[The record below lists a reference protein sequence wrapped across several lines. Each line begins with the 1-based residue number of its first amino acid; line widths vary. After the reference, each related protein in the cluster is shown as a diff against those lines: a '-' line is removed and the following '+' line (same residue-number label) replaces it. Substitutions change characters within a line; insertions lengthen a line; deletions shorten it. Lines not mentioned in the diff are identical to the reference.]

1 MGESPGQEA
10 WEYALV
16 GCRVHGAGCRVF
28 IIHHAPCNLQHKHK
42 VTKFTTLQKYSKV
55 MKIKRI
61 LIANRGEIAVR
72 IMKTARLMNIETVAV
87 RTAVEPNAMY
97 LSSADV
103 IYDNTEEVSEIP
115 VFLDIE
121 KLIIIAL
128 KTKADAVHPGYGFLA
143 ENAYFAQKCMDNKII
158 FIGPNPDAIYKMG
171 NKTIARKIA
180 LSGGIP
186 MAMGSEDNIADQ
198 EEAVKVAEKIGY
210 PVIIK
215 AASGGGGRGMRIVR
229 RSEEMEK
236 MFIIASKE
244 AEKAFNDPSVFIE
257 KYIENPKHI
266 EFQILGDKHGN
277 VIHLG
282 ERECSIQRK
291 HQKLIEEAPSCALDD
306 NLRNKMGTM
315 AVQIAKAVNY
325 YSAGTVEFLLD
336 SDRNFY
342 FMEMNTRIQVE
353 HPVTEIITG
362 IDLIEQ
368 QIRIANDEN
377 LKYRQEDIKLKGWAI
392 ECRINAED
400 VQAGFAPDPGKID
413 SLIMPADPCVRV
425 DTGVQ
430 AGSYIVASYDSM
442 IAKLIVRGKDRKE
455 AIKHCKMAL
464 DKVWIKGTKTTLP
477 FFRMLVRHQ
486 KFQDG
491 TFTTAFIE
499 KDLEKYYFNS
509 EYEEMLA
516 AWLATK
522 LFVEENLNDNSIN
535 IDFKHGKEMSPWLLN
550 KRINQF

>member
-1 MGESPGQEA
+1 M
-10 WEYALV
+10 
-16 GCRVHGAGCRVF
+16 R
-28 IIHHAPCNLQHKHK
+28 
-42 VTKFTTLQKYSKV
+42 
-55 MKIKRI
+55 IKRI

-72 IMKTARLMNIETVAV
+72 IMKTAKRMKIESVAV
-87 RTAVEPNAMY
+87 KTVLEPNAMY
-97 LSSADV
+97 LSYADQV
-103 IYDNTEEVSEIP
+103 YDHTSDTSEIP

-121 KLIIIAL
+121 KIIRIAL
-128 KTKADAVHPGYGFLA
+128 ETGSDAVHPGYGFLA
-143 ENAYFAQKCMDNKII
+143 ENAYFAQKCAENKIV
-158 FIGPNPDAIYKMG
+158 FIGPSPDSIYKMG
-171 NKTIARKIA
+171 NKTIARRIA
-180 LSGGIP
+180 LAGGIP
-186 MAMGSEDNIADQ
+186 MAMGSEGNIGNE
-198 EEAVKVAEKIGY
+198 EEAAVVAGKIGY

-229 RSEEMEK
+229 RAEEMERL
-236 MFIIASKE
+236 FITASKE

-266 EFQILGDKHGN
+266 EFQILGDTKGN
-277 VIHLG
+277 IIHLG

-291 HQKLIEEAPSCALDD
+291 HQKLLEEAPSPALDEK
-306 NLRNKMGTM
+306 LRKEMGRL

-368 QIRIANDEN
+368 QIRIANGET
-377 LKYRQEDIKLKGWAI
+377 LKFGQDDIKLTGWAI

-400 VQAGFAPDPGKID
+400 VQAGFAPDPGKIE
-413 SLIMPADPCVRV
+413 SLSLPSDPCVRV
-425 DTGVQ
+425 DTGVRD
-430 AGSYIVASYDSM
+430 GSVIVASFDSM
-442 IAKLIVRGKDRKE
+442 IAKLIVRGDDRKN
-455 AIKHCKMAL
+455 AIKNCKMAL

-477 FFRMLVRHQ
+477 FFRMLVRHP
-486 KFQDG
+486 KFIEGD
-491 TFTTAFIE
+491 FTTAFIE
-499 KDLEKYYFNS
+499 KDLSQFYYNS

-522 LFVEENLNDNSIN
+522 LFIEENLQDDSISV
-535 IDFKHGKEMSPWLLN
+535 DFRDGKEMSPWLLN

>member
-1 MGESPGQEA
+1 
-10 WEYALV
+10 
-16 GCRVHGAGCRVF
+16 
-28 IIHHAPCNLQHKHK
+28 
-42 VTKFTTLQKYSKV
+42 

-72 IMKTARLMNIETVAV
+72 IIRTAREMNIQTVVVQTSA
-87 RTAVEPNAMY
+87 EPNAMY
-97 LSSADV
+97 VSQADV
-103 IYDNTEEVSEIP
+103 VYDNTEDTSEIP
-115 VFLDIE
+115 VFLNIDM
-121 KLIIIAL
+121 LIDIAL
-128 KTKADAVHPGYGFLA
+128 KTKSDAIHPGYGFLA
-143 ENAYFAQKCMDNKII
+143 ENAYFAQKCIDKNIV
-158 FIGPNPDAIYKMG
+158 FIGPSPDAIYKMG

-180 LSGGIP
+180 MSLNIP
-186 MAMGSEDNIADQ
+186 MAMGSEGNIGNE
-198 EEAVKVAEKIGY
+198 EEAVIIAEKIGY

-229 RSEEMEK
+229 KADEMEK

-266 EFQILGDKHGN
+266 EFQILGDKKGN

-291 HQKLIEEAPSCALDD
+291 HQKLLEEAPSSALDD
-306 NLRNKMGTM
+306 YLRGVMGKT
-315 AVQIAKAVNY
+315 AVQIAKAVKY

-336 SDRNFY
+336 SEKNFY

-368 QIRIANDEN
+368 QIRIANNEA
-377 LKYRQEDIKLKGWAI
+377 LKLRQEDIKLEGWSI

-400 VQAGFAPDPGKID
+400 VQSGFAPDPGKIEKLNLPTD
-413 SLIMPADPCVRV
+413 HFIRV

-430 AGSYIVASYDSM
+430 AGSAIVSSYDSM
-442 IAKLIVRGKDRKE
+442 IAKLIVKGTNRKDALRN
-455 AIKHCKMAL
+455 CKLAL
-464 DKVWIKGTKTTLP
+464 DKVWVKGVKTTLP
-477 FFRMLVRHQ
+477 FFRMLVRNP
-486 KFQDG
+486 KFIDG
-491 TFTTAFIE
+491 SFTTAFIE
-499 KDLEKYYFNS
+499 KDLDKFYLNS

-522 LFVEENLNDNSIN
+522 MFAEENLMDNSIPVDSEN
-535 IDFKHGKEMSPWLLN
+535 SREMSPWLLN

>member
-1 MGESPGQEA
+1 
-10 WEYALV
+10 
-16 GCRVHGAGCRVF
+16 
-28 IIHHAPCNLQHKHK
+28 
-42 VTKFTTLQKYSKV
+42 

-72 IMKTARLMNIETVAV
+72 IMKTAKLMKIETVAV
-87 RTAVEPNAMY
+87 KTAVEPTAMY
-97 LSSADV
+97 VSLADV
-103 IYDNTEEVSEIP
+103 VYDNSEDVSEIP
-115 VFLDIE
+115 VFLNID
-121 KLIIIAL
+121 KLIEIAV
-128 KTKADAVHPGYGFLA
+128 KSGADSVHPGYGFLA
-143 ENAYFAQKCMDNKII
+143 ENAYFAQKCQDNKLI
-158 FIGPNPDAIYKMG
+158 FIGPSPDAIYKMG

-180 LSGGIP
+180 LAAGIP
-186 MAMGSEDNIADQ
+186 MAMGSEGNIAGE
-198 EEAVKVAEKIGY
+198 EEAVTVADKIGY

-229 RSEEMEK
+229 NAGEMEK
-236 MFIIASKE
+236 MFIVASKE

-266 EFQILGDKHGN
+266 EFQILGDTKGN

-291 HQKLIEEAPSCALDD
+291 HQKLLEEAPSMALDD
-306 NLRNKMGTM
+306 NLREVMGRI
-315 AVQIAKAVNY
+315 AVQIAKAVKY
-325 YSAGTVEFLLD
+325 HSAGTVEFLLD

-353 HPVTEIITG
+353 HTVTEMITG

-368 QIRIANDEN
+368 QIRIAAGEA
-377 LKYRQEDIKLKGWAI
+377 LKYRQQDIKLTGWAI

-400 VQAGFAPDPGKID
+400 VQAGFAPDPGKIEKI
-413 SLIMPADPCVRV
+413 SLPSGTNIRV

-430 AGSYIVASYDSM
+430 PGSAIVPSYDSM
-442 IAKLIVRGKDRKE
+442 IAKLIIKGKDRKD
-455 AIKHCKMAL
+455 ALKNCKLAL

-477 FFRMLVRHQ
+477 FFRMLVRNQ
-486 KFQDG
+486 KFQEG
-491 TFTTAFIE
+491 NFTTAFIE
-499 KDLEKYYFNS
+499 KDLDKFYLNS

-522 LFVEENLNDNSIN
+522 LFIEENLQNDSIN
-535 IDFKHGKEMSPWLLN
+535 VDFGNGKEMSPWLLN

>member
-1 MGESPGQEA
+1 
-10 WEYALV
+10 
-16 GCRVHGAGCRVF
+16 
-28 IIHHAPCNLQHKHK
+28 
-42 VTKFTTLQKYSKV
+42 

-72 IMKTARLMNIETVAV
+72 IIKTAHRMNIETVAV
-87 RTAVEPNAMY
+87 QTAAEPNAIY
-97 LSSADV
+97 ISQSDV
-103 IYDNTEEVSEIP
+103 VYDNTDDTSEIP
-115 VFLDIE
+115 VFLNID
-121 KLIIIAL
+121 KLIEIAL
-128 KTKADAVHPGYGFLA
+128 NTKSDAIHPGYGFLA
-143 ENAYFAQKCMDNKII
+143 ENAYFAQKCIDSKIV
-158 FIGPNPDAIYKMG
+158 FIGPSPDAIYKMG

-180 LSGGIP
+180 MSLKIP
-186 MAMGSEDNIADQ
+186 MAMGSEGNIGNE
-198 EEAVKVAEKIGY
+198 EEAVIIAEKIGY

-229 RSEEMEK
+229 KTDEMEK

-266 EFQILGDKHGN
+266 EFQILGDTKGN

-291 HQKLIEEAPSCALDD
+291 HQKLLEEAPSGALDN
-306 NLRNKMGTM
+306 NLRKIMGKI
-315 AVQIAKAVNY
+315 AVQIAKAVKY

-336 SDRNFY
+336 SEKNFY

-368 QIRIANDEN
+368 QIRIANGEA
-377 LKYRQEDIKLKGWAI
+377 LKFRQEDIKLKGWAI

-400 VQAGFAPDPGKID
+400 VQSGFAPDPGKIEK
-413 SLIMPADPCVRV
+413 LNLPADPYIRI
-425 DTGVQ
+425 DTGVH
-430 AGSYIVASYDSM
+430 AGSAIVSNYDSM
-442 IAKLIVRGKDRKE
+442 IAKLIVRGTNRKD
-455 AIKHCKMAL
+455 AIRNCKMAL
-464 DKVWIKGTKTTLP
+464 DKVWIKGVKTTLP
-477 FFRMLVRHQ
+477 FFRMLVRNP
-486 KFQDG
+486 KFLNG

-499 KDLEKYYFNS
+499 NDLEKYYLNS

-522 LFVEENLNDNSIN
+522 MFVEENLMDNSIS
-535 IDFKHGKEMSPWLLN
+535 IDFENSKEMSPWLLN

>member
-1 MGESPGQEA
+1 
-10 WEYALV
+10 
-16 GCRVHGAGCRVF
+16 
-28 IIHHAPCNLQHKHK
+28 
-42 VTKFTTLQKYSKV
+42 

-72 IMKTARLMNIETVAV
+72 IIRTARKMKIETVAV
-87 RTAVEPNAMY
+87 KTSVEPKAMY
-97 LSSADV
+97 LSDADI
-103 IYDNTEEVSEIP
+103 IYDNTEDDSEIP
-115 VFLDIE
+115 VFLNIE
-121 KLIIIAL
+121 RLIEIAL
-128 KTKADAVHPGYGFLA
+128 ETKCDAVHPGYGFLS
-143 ENAYFAQKCMDNKII
+143 ENAYFAQKCIDNNVN
-158 FIGPNPDAIYKMG
+158 FIGPSPDAIYKMG

-180 LSGGIP
+180 LSAGIP
-186 MAMGSEDNIADQ
+186 MAMGSEGNIGNE
-198 EEAVKVAEKIGY
+198 EEAVAIADKIGY

-229 RSEEMEK
+229 KPEEMEK

-266 EFQILGDKHGN
+266 EFQVLGDKKGN
-277 VIHLG
+277 IIHLG

-291 HQKLIEEAPSCALDD
+291 HQKLLEEAPSAALDD
-306 NLRNKMGTM
+306 NLRDTMGRI
-315 AVQIAKAVNY
+315 AVQIAKAVHY

-336 SDRNFY
+336 SEKNFY

-353 HPVTEIITG
+353 HPVTETITG

-368 QIRIANDEN
+368 QISIAAGEV
-377 LKYRQEDIKLKGWAI
+377 LKYRQEDIKLTGWAI

-400 VQAGFAPDPGKID
+400 VQSGFAPDPGKIEKL
-413 SLIMPADPCVRV
+413 SMPSGSNIRV

-430 AGSYIVASYDSM
+430 AGSAIVQSYDSM
-442 IAKLIVRGKDRKE
+442 IAKLIVKGKDRKD
-455 AIKHCKMAL
+455 AIKNCKLAL

-477 FFRMLVRHQ
+477 FFRMLVRNQ
-486 KFQDG
+486 KFLNG

-499 KDLEKYYFNS
+499 KDLDKYYLNS

-522 LFVEENLNDNSIN
+522 LFVEENLLDNSIN
-535 IDFKHGKEMSPWLLN
+535 VDFENSREMSPWLLN

>member
-1 MGESPGQEA
+1 
-10 WEYALV
+10 
-16 GCRVHGAGCRVF
+16 
-28 IIHHAPCNLQHKHK
+28 
-42 VTKFTTLQKYSKV
+42 

-72 IMKTARLMNIETVAV
+72 IMRTAKLMKIETVAIK
-87 RTAVEPNAMY
+87 TAVEPNAMY

-103 IYDNTEEVSEIP
+103 VFDNTEDQSDIP

-121 KLIIIAL
+121 KLIAIAI
-128 KTKADAVHPGYGFLA
+128 KTKANALHPGYGFLA
-143 ENAYFAQKCMDNKII
+143 ENAYFAQKCIEKDII
-158 FIGPNPDAIYKMG
+158 FIGPSPDAIYKMG

-180 LSGGIP
+180 LAGGIP
-186 MAMGSEDNIADQ
+186 MASGSQGNIANE
-198 EEAVKVAEKIGY
+198 EEAVVLAEKIGY

-229 RSEEMEK
+229 RTEDMEK

-244 AEKAFNDPSVFIE
+244 AEKAFNDPSVFVE

-266 EFQILGDKHGN
+266 EFQILGDTKGN

-291 HQKLIEEAPSCALDD
+291 HQKLLEEAPSSALDD
-306 NLRNKMGTM
+306 SLREKMGSM
-315 AVQIAKAVNY
+315 AVQIAKAVGY

-336 SDRNFY
+336 ADKNFY

-362 IDLIEQ
+362 LDLIEQ
-368 QIRIANDEN
+368 QIRIANGEE
-377 LKYRQEDIKLKGWAI
+377 LKYKQEDIKLKGWAI

-400 VQAGFAPDPGKID
+400 VQAGFAPDPGTIQSLSMPTD
-413 SLIMPADPCVRV
+413 SFVRV

-430 AGSYIVASYDSM
+430 AGSAIVSSYDSM
-442 IAKLIVRGKDRKE
+442 IAKLIVKGKDRKE
-455 AIKHCKMAL
+455 ALKNCKMAL

-477 FFRMLVRHQ
+477 FFRMLVRHE
-486 KFQDG
+486 KFISGD
-491 TFTTAFIE
+491 FTTAFIE
-499 KDLEKYYFNS
+499 KDLEKYYYNS

-522 LFVEENLNDNSIN
+522 LFIEENLNDDSIN
-535 IDFKHGKEMSPWLLN
+535 VDFGHGKEMNPWLLN
-550 KRINQF
+550 KRMNQF

>member
-1 MGESPGQEA
+1 M
-10 WEYALV
+10 
-16 GCRVHGAGCRVF
+16 
-28 IIHHAPCNLQHKHK
+28 K
-42 VTKFTTLQKYSKV
+42 V
-55 MKIKRI
+55 KRI

-72 IMKTARLMNIETVAV
+72 IMKTARLMKIETVAV
-87 RTAVEPNAMY
+87 KTAVEPNAMY
-97 LSSADV
+97 LESADIV
-103 IYDNTEEVSEIP
+103 FDNTEDVSEIP
-115 VFLDIE
+115 VFLDID
-121 KLIIIAL
+121 KLIDIAI
-128 KTKADAVHPGYGFLA
+128 KTGANAVHPGYGFLA
-143 ENAYFAQKCMDNKII
+143 ENAYFAQKCIDNKII
-158 FIGPNPDAIYKMG
+158 FIGPSPDAIYKMG

-180 LSGGIP
+180 LAGGIP
-186 MAMGSEDNIADQ
+186 MAMGSEGNISNE
-198 EEAVKVAEKIGY
+198 EEAVVIAEKIGY

-229 RSEEMEK
+229 KSEEMEK

-266 EFQILGDKHGN
+266 EFQILGDTKGN

-291 HQKLIEEAPSCALDD
+291 HQKLLEEAPSSALDE
-306 NLRNKMGTM
+306 NLRSRMGTM
-315 AVQIAKAVNY
+315 AVQIAQAVNY

-336 SDRNFY
+336 SDKNFY

-368 QIRIANDEN
+368 QIHIANGDQ
-377 LKYRQEDIKLKGWAI
+377 LKIKQNDINLKGWAI

-400 VQAGFAPDPGKID
+400 VQAGFAPDPGKIEKLNMPND
-413 SLIMPADPCVRV
+413 SCVRV

-430 AGSYIVASYDSM
+430 AGSSIVASYDSM
-442 IAKLIVRGKDRKE
+442 IVKLIVKGKDRKQ

-477 FFRMLVRHQ
+477 FFRMLMRHP

-491 TFTTAFIE
+491 SFTTAFIE
-499 KDLEKYYFNS
+499 KDLEKFYLKS
-509 EYEEMLA
+509 EYEETLA

-522 LFVEENLNDNSIN
+522 LFIEENLNEDSIS
-535 IDFKHGKEMSPWLLN
+535 IDFKHGKDMSPWLLN

>member
-1 MGESPGQEA
+1 
-10 WEYALV
+10 
-16 GCRVHGAGCRVF
+16 
-28 IIHHAPCNLQHKHK
+28 
-42 VTKFTTLQKYSKV
+42 

-72 IMKTARLMNIETVAV
+72 IMKTARLMNIETVAIK
-87 RTAVEPNAMY
+87 TAVEPSALY

-103 IYDNTEEVSEIP
+103 VYDNTEDVSEIP

-121 KLIIIAL
+121 KLIAIAL
-128 KTKADAVHPGYGFLA
+128 KTKADSVHPGYGFLA
-143 ENAYFAQKCMDNKII
+143 ENAYFAQKCIDNKII
-158 FIGPNPDAIYKMG
+158 YIGPSPDAIYKMG

-180 LSGGIP
+180 LSSGIP
-186 MAMGSEDNIADQ
+186 MATGSEGNISDE
-198 EEAVKVAEKIGY
+198 EEAVKVAERIGY

-229 RSEEMEK
+229 KSEDMEK

-266 EFQILGDKHGN
+266 EFQILGDTHGN

-291 HQKLIEEAPSCALDD
+291 HQKLLEEAPSCALDE
-306 NLRNKMGTM
+306 NLRMKMGSM

-336 SDRNFY
+336 SDKNFY

-353 HPVTEIITG
+353 HPVTEVITG

-368 QIRIANDEN
+368 QIRVANGEKLN
-377 LKYRQEDIKLKGWAI
+377 YRQEEIKLEGWAI

-400 VQAGFAPDPGKID
+400 VQAGFAPDPGKIE
-413 SLIMPADPCVRV
+413 SLNMPSDPCVRV

-430 AGSYIVASYDSM
+430 AGSSIVASYDSM
-442 IAKLIVRGKDRKE
+442 IAKLIVKGKNRKE
-455 AIKHCKMAL
+455 AIKHTKMAL

>member
-1 MGESPGQEA
+1 
-10 WEYALV
+10 
-16 GCRVHGAGCRVF
+16 
-28 IIHHAPCNLQHKHK
+28 
-42 VTKFTTLQKYSKV
+42 
-55 MKIKRI
+55 MKIKKI
-61 LIANRGEIAVR
+61 LIANRGEIAIR
-72 IMKTARLMNIETVAV
+72 IMKTARLMKIRTVAV

-97 LSSADV
+97 LSYADE
-103 IYDNTEEVSEIP
+103 IFDNSEDISEIP
-115 VFLDIE
+115 VFLDID
-121 KLIIIAL
+121 KIIAIAL
-128 KTKADAVHPGYGFLA
+128 NKGVDAIHPGYGFLA
-143 ENAYFAQKCMDNKII
+143 ENAYFADKCIDNKIV
-158 FIGPNPDAIYKMG
+158 FIGPSPDAIYKMG

-180 LSGGIP
+180 MANKIP
-186 MAMGSEDNIADQ
+186 LAIGSDGNISNEDEAAEIAS
-198 EEAVKVAEKIGY
+198 KIGY

-229 RSEEMEK
+229 KAEEMERL
-236 MFIIASKE
+236 FNIASKE

-266 EFQILGDKHGN
+266 EFQILGDTRGN

-291 HQKLIEEAPSCALDD
+291 HQKLLEEAPSCALDSR
-306 NLRNKMGTM
+306 LREEMGMM
-315 AVQIAKAVNY
+315 AVRIAKAVNY

-353 HPVTEIITG
+353 HTVTEAVTG

-368 QIRIANDEN
+368 QIRIANGESIKFN
-377 LKYRQEDIKLKGWAI
+377 QGDIKLNGWAI
-392 ECRINAED
+392 ECRINAEN
-400 VQAGFAPDPGKID
+400 VQAGFAPDPGKIEYLNLP
-413 SLIMPADPCVRV
+413 SDPNIRI

-430 AGSYIVASYDSM
+430 TGSSIVASYDSM
-442 IAKLIVRGKDRKE
+442 IAKLIVRGKDRRE
-455 AIKHCKMAL
+455 AIKNCKMAL

-477 FFRMLVRHQ
+477 FFRMLVRNQ

-491 TFTTAFIE
+491 TFTTAFLE
-499 KDLEKYYFNS
+499 KDLDKYYFNS

-522 LFVEENLNDNSIN
+522 LFVEENLEESSIN
-535 IDFKHGKEMSPWLLN
+535 VDFKNGKELSPWLLN

>member
-1 MGESPGQEA
+1 
-10 WEYALV
+10 
-16 GCRVHGAGCRVF
+16 
-28 IIHHAPCNLQHKHK
+28 
-42 VTKFTTLQKYSKV
+42 
-55 MKIKRI
+55 MKIRRI

-72 IMKTARLMNIETVAV
+72 IMRTARKMKIETVAV
-87 RTAVEPNAMY
+87 KTSVEPNAMF
-97 LSSADV
+97 LAGAD
-103 IYDNTEEVSEIP
+103 ILYDNTEDISEIP
-115 VFLDIE
+115 VFLNIE
-121 KLIIIAL
+121 RLIAIAL
-128 KTKADAVHPGYGFLA
+128 ETQCDALHPGYGFLA
-143 ENAYFAQKCMDNKII
+143 ENAYFAQKCLDNNIN
-158 FIGPNPDAIYKMG
+158 FIGPSPDAIYKMG

-180 LSGGIP
+180 LSAGIP
-186 MAMGSEDNIADQ
+186 MAMGSEGNIGNE
-198 EEAVKVAEKIGY
+198 EEAVAIAGKIGY

-229 RSEEMEK
+229 KQEEMEK

-266 EFQILGDKHGN
+266 EFQVLGDKKGN

-291 HQKLIEEAPSCALDD
+291 HQKLLEEAPSIALDD
-306 NLRNKMGTM
+306 ELRDTMGKI

-325 YSAGTVEFLLD
+325 FSAGTVEFLLD
-336 SDRNFY
+336 SEKNFY

-353 HPVTEIITG
+353 HPVTEAVTG

-368 QIRIANDEN
+368 QIRVAAGEQ
-377 LKYRQEDIKLKGWAI
+377 LKFRQEDIKLKGWAI

-400 VQAGFAPDPGKID
+400 VQSGFAPDPGKIEKL
-413 SLIMPADPCVRV
+413 SLPSGSNIRV

-430 AGSYIVASYDSM
+430 AGSAIVASYDSM
-442 IAKLIVRGKDRKE
+442 IAKLIVKGRDRKD
-455 AIKHCKMAL
+455 AIKNCKLAL

-477 FFRMLVRHQ
+477 FFRMLVRNP
-486 KFQDG
+486 KFLNG

-499 KDLEKYYFNS
+499 KDLDKYYLNS

-522 LFVEENLNDNSIN
+522 LFVEENLMDNSIN
-535 IDFKHGKEMSPWLLN
+535 VDFENSREMSPWLLN

>member
-1 MGESPGQEA
+1 
-10 WEYALV
+10 
-16 GCRVHGAGCRVF
+16 
-28 IIHHAPCNLQHKHK
+28 
-42 VTKFTTLQKYSKV
+42 
-55 MKIKRI
+55 MKIRRI

-72 IMKTARLMNIETVAV
+72 IIKTARKMKIGTIVIK
-87 RTAVEPNAMY
+87 TAVEPNAMY
-97 LSSADV
+97 VNMADTV
-103 IYDNTEEVSEIP
+103 FDNTEDLSEIP
-115 VFLDIE
+115 VFLNIE
-121 KLIIIAL
+121 RLISIAL
-128 KTKADAVHPGYGFLA
+128 ETKADAIHPGYGFLS
-143 ENAYFAQKCMDNKII
+143 ENAYFAQKCAENKLT
-158 FIGPNPDAIYKMG
+158 FIGPSPDAIYKMG
-171 NKTIARKIA
+171 NKTVARRIAHA
-180 LSGGIP
+180 AGIP
-186 MAMGSEDNIADQ
+186 MAMGSEGNIGNE
-198 EEAVKVAEKIGY
+198 EEAIVVAEKIGY

-229 RSEEMEK
+229 SAGEMEK

-266 EFQILGDKHGN
+266 EFQILGDTKGN
-277 VIHLG
+277 IVHLG

-291 HQKLIEEAPSCALDD
+291 HQKLLEEAPSVALDED
-306 NLRNKMGTM
+306 LRQKMGEI
-315 AVQIAKAVNY
+315 AVQIAKAVRY

-336 SDRNFY
+336 SDHNFF

-353 HPVTEIITG
+353 HPVTEMITG

-368 QIRIANDEN
+368 QIRVASGEAI
-377 LKYRQEDIKLKGWAI
+377 KFRQEDIKLTGWAI

-400 VQAGFAPDPGKID
+400 VQAGFAPDPGRID
-413 SLIMPADPCVRV
+413 KMSLPSGPGIRV

-430 AGSYIVASYDSM
+430 PGSAIVASYDSM
-442 IAKLIVRGKDRKE
+442 IAKLIVKGRDRRE
-455 AIKHCKMAL
+455 ALKNCKMAL

-477 FFRMLVRHQ
+477 FFRMLVRNQ

-491 TFTTAFIE
+491 DFTTAFIE
-499 KDLEKYYFNS
+499 KELDRFYLNS

-522 LFVEENLNDNSIN
+522 LFIEENLQDRNNN
-535 IDFKHGKEMSPWLLN
+535 IDFENGREMNPWLLN

>member
-1 MGESPGQEA
+1 
-10 WEYALV
+10 
-16 GCRVHGAGCRVF
+16 
-28 IIHHAPCNLQHKHK
+28 
-42 VTKFTTLQKYSKV
+42 

-72 IMKTARLMNIETVAV
+72 IMKTARAMKIETVAV
-87 RTAVEPNAMY
+87 RTALEPNAMY
-97 LSSADV
+97 VAAADV
-103 IYDNTEEVSEIP
+103 VFDNTEDASEIP
-115 VFLDIE
+115 VFLDID
-121 KLIIIAL
+121 KLIEIAL
-128 KTKADAVHPGYGFLA
+128 NTGANAVHPGYGFLA
-143 ENAYFAQKCMDNKII
+143 ENAYFAQKCIDNGLI
-158 FIGPNPDAIYKMG
+158 FIGPSPDAIYKMG
-171 NKTIARKIA
+171 NKTIAKKIA
-180 LSGGIP
+180 LAGGIP
-186 MAMGSEDNIADQ
+186 MASGSTDNIGSED
-198 EEAVKVAEKIGY
+198 EAVAAAEKIGY

-229 RSEEMEK
+229 RSEDMAK
-236 MFIIASKE
+236 MFVIASKE
-244 AEKAFNDPSVFIE
+244 AEKAFNDPSVFVE

-266 EFQILGDKHGN
+266 EFQILGDQKGN

-291 HQKLIEEAPSCALDD
+291 HQKLLEEAPSSALDEQ
-306 NLRNKMGTM
+306 LRKKMGEM
-315 AVQIAKAVNY
+315 AVRIAKAVNY
-325 YSAGTVEFLLD
+325 HSAGTVEFLLD

-368 QIRIANDEN
+368 QIRIANGEE
-377 LKYRQEDIKLKGWAI
+377 LKYRQKDIKLNGWAI

-400 VQAGFAPDPGKID
+400 VQAGFAPDPGKIE
-413 SLIMPADPCVRV
+413 SLSMPADSYVRV

-430 AGSYIVASYDSM
+430 PGSAIVASYDSM
-442 IAKLIVRGKDRKE
+442 IAKLIVKGRDRKE
-455 AIKHCKMAL
+455 ALKNCKMAL

-477 FFRMLVRHQ
+477 FFRMLVRNQ

-491 TFTTAFIE
+491 DFTTAFIE
-499 KDLEKYYFNS
+499 KDLDKFYLNS

-522 LFVEENLNDNSIN
+522 LFVEENLSDTSIN
-535 IDFKHGKEMSPWLLN
+535 IDLGHSKEISPWLLN